1 MAERWLCFFMR
12 NGHSAESHS
21 EGAAWN
27 YIGALSEEDKRAYG
41 TSSWTWLSRSH
52 VSSHDSSHI
61 ALTWVVVR
69 YVCLFEAGVLMVKQD
84 NAEKKGKLF
93 QCPGRIT
100 MSARNR
106 VSKARGKHKGAAKD
120 RTRDMTTSL
129 NPAW

>member
-1 MAERWLCFFMR
+1 MR

-27 YIGALSEEDKRAYG
+27 YIGALSEEDKRAY
-41 TSSWTWLSRSH
+41 
-52 VSSHDSSHI
+52 
-61 ALTWVVVR
+61 
-69 YVCLFEAGVLMVKQD
+69 GVLMVKQD